1 MKVSKAGVLSQ
12 GGAGG
17 AMHPQIL
24 ADQLTLSQPVGA
36 DYAHK
41 IILATPNFQ
50 TFLRPW
56 TVKEKLRNASLSKFA
71 WKIRAACSPVK
82 KFQILRDELAW
93 LEVCSWLK
101 NPETSIIF

>member
-1 MKVSKAGVLSQ
+1 MSDEASVLKIKRRRNFLSRQMKVSTAGVLSQ

-50 TFLRPW
+50 TFLRP
-56 TVKEKLRNASLSKFA
+56 
-71 WKIRAACSPVK
+71 
-82 KFQILRDELAW
+82 
-93 LEVCSWLK
+93 
-101 NPETSIIF
+101 